1 MMNHPSADTAFL
13 SHNGEMARLIA
24 AFDWAATSLG
34 PIGKWPQSLKTS
46 ISLMLQ
52 SPVPIVSLWN
62 EDGVMIYNDA
72 YSEFAGRR
80 HPGLL
85 GSKVREGWPEVADF
99 NDNVMKVCFAG
110 GTLDYYD
117 QEMILDRSG
126 VPDSAFMN
134 LYYSPVYDEAG
145 KAFGVM
151 AIVVENTAKVRAE
164 RRLQGERERL
174 RQMFEQAPGFMA
186 MVAGPDHVFEMANGA
201 YMRLVGN
208 RDLIGQSLRQ
218 ALPEVVE
225 QGFHDILDEVR
236 RDGLPYV
243 GQATPVLLARRPGLP
258 PEERFVDYIFQPIF
272 DEARRTTGIFI
283 QGNDVT
289 DQKRAEIAL
298 LKETRHLE
306 VLNRL
311 GADLS
316 AELDLEK
323 VVQMTTDAG
332 VELTG
337 AQFGAFFYN
346 VEDDAG
352 GRYMLYALSGVPRS
366 AFENFPMPR
375 NTAVFSPTFAGE
387 GVIRC
392 DDILTDPRY
401 GHSEPYRGMPQGH
414 LPVRSYLAVPVTSRS
429 GEVIGGLF
437 FGHALPGQFREEH
450 ERLVVGAAGQVAIAI
465 DNARLFRSA
474 EAELGERQ
482 RAEEALQVMNAGLE
496 QRIVTEIAER
506 MKTEEALRQSQKME
520 ALGQL
525 TGGVAHDFNNLLQ
538 VISGNLQLLA
548 KDVGTNPRAERRVE
562 NALAG
567 VQRGSKLASQLL
579 AFGRRQPLEPKVV
592 NIGRFLTGMEEL
604 LRRTLGEDMEI
615 ETIRSGGLWN
625 VQVDPTQIENA
636 LLNLAINARDAME
649 GGGKLTIEAGN
660 AFLDDNYVRQHADVP
675 AGQYVMLAVTDTGTG
690 MPPEIIEQ
698 VFEPFF
704 STKPVGKG
712 TGLGLSMVYGF
723 VKQSGGHIKIYSE
736 VGQGT
741 TVKIY
746 FPRVQRSE
754 DLVTDAD
761 FGPVTGGSETILVA
775 EDDEQVRATVVE
787 MLGDLGYAV
796 LKAKDAAGALSVI
809 ESGVPVD
816 LLFTDVVMPGP
827 LKSTELA
834 RHARERLPDIAVL
847 FTSGYTENSIVHG
860 GRLDPGVELLS
871 KPYTREALA
880 RKIRHV
886 LNNQQHRNRVRAT
899 LSAKPAPAIGED
911 RPSPQHYEVLL
922 VEDDFLIR
930 MSTADL
936 LTELGH
942 AVSEAGTAEEALVAM
957 QQRRFD
963 VVVTDLGLPGLSGG
977 AFAHEARKI
986 APDIGI
992 VFATGNDRI
1001 PDDAAIEGAILLKK
1015 PYGSEEIAAAFQAIT
1030 AQRNSTS

>member
-1 MMNHPSADTAFL
+1 MMNHSTAETAFL
-13 SHNGEMARLIA
+13 SHSGEMARLIA
-24 AFDWAATSLG
+24 AFDWAGTSLG
-34 PIGKWPQSLKTS
+34 SIAAWPQSLKTT
-46 ISLMLQ
+46 ISLMLR
-52 SPVPIVSLWN
+52 SPVPIVTLWN
-62 EDGVMIYNDA
+62 EDGVMVYNDA
-72 YSEFAGRR
+72 YSDFAGRR
-80 HPGLL
+80 HPGIL
-85 GSKVREGWPEVADF
+85 GSKVREGWPEIADF

-110 GTLDYYD
+110 GTLAYSD
-117 QEMILDRSG
+117 QEMVLDRSG
-126 VPDSAFMN
+126 VPASAFMN

-145 KAFGVM
+145 KPFGVV
-151 AIVVENTAKVRAE
+151 AIVVENTSKVRAE
-164 RRLQGERERL
+164 RRLQGEGERL
-174 RQMFEQAPGFMA
+174 RLMFDQAPGFMA
-186 MVAGPDHVFEMANGA
+186 MVTGSDHVFEMANGA
-201 YMRLVGN
+201 YMRLVGG
-208 RDLIGQSLRQ
+208 RELLGRPIRE
-218 ALPEVVE
+218 ALPEVAE
-225 QGFHDILDEVR
+225 QGFSDLLDEVR
-236 RDGLPYV
+236 RSGRPHL
-243 GQATPVLLARRPGLP
+243 GQGVSVMLARRPGQP
-258 PEERFVDYIFQPIF
+258 PEERFVDFVYQPIV
-272 DEARRTTGIFI
+272 DDAGQPTGIFI
-283 QGNDVT
+283 QGSDVT
-289 DQKRAEIAL
+289 DQKKAEIAL

-311 GADLS
+311 GAELS

-346 VEDDAG
+346 VVNDRGES
-352 GRYMLYALSGVPRS
+352 YMLYALSGVPRS

-375 NTAVFSPTFAGE
+375 NTAVFAPTFGGE
-387 GVIRC
+387 GVIRS
-392 DDILTDPRY
+392 DDIMADPRY
-401 GHSEPYRGMPQGH
+401 GRNDPYFGMPKGH
-414 LPVRSYLAVPVTSRS
+414 LPVRSYLTVPVISRS
-429 GEVIGGLF
+429 GEVLGGLF
-437 FGHALPGQFREEH
+437 FGHAEPAQFREEH

-465 DNARLFRSA
+465 DNARLFRAA
-474 EAELGERQ
+474 ERDLAERQ
-482 RAEEALQVMNAGLE
+482 RAEEALQVLNAGLE
-496 QRIVTEIAER
+496 QKIASEISER
-506 MKTEEALRQSQKME
+506 MKMEEALRQSQKME

-548 KDVGTNPRAERRVE
+548 KDVASNERAGRRVE

-604 LRRTLGEDMEI
+604 LRRTLGEDI
-615 ETIRSGGLWN
+615 EVETVRSGGLWN
-625 VQVDPTQIENA
+625 VLVDPTQIENA

-649 GGGKLTIEAGN
+649 EGGKLTIEAGN
-660 AFLDDNYVRQHADVP
+660 AFLDDNYVHQHADVP

-690 MPPEIIEQ
+690 MTPEVMEQ

-736 VGQGT
+736 LGQGT

-746 FPRVQRSE
+746 FPRIQRSE

-761 FGPVTGGSETILVA
+761 FGPVTGGTETILVA

-787 MLGDLGYAV
+787 LLGDLGYAV

-834 RHARERLPDIAVL
+834 RHARERMPDIAVL

-886 LNNQQHRNRVRAT
+886 LNGQQHRNRVRA
-899 LSAKPAPAIGED
+899 SFAAKPPAPPIGQ
-911 RPSPQHYEVLL
+911 RPVLPRYSVLL

-936 LTELGH
+936 LAELGH
-942 AVSEAGTAEEALVAM
+942 QVSEASSAEEAIAM
-957 QQRRFD
+957 IAVRSFD

-977 AFAHEARKI
+977 EFAQQARKLS
-986 APDIGI
+986 PDVGI
-992 VFATGNDRI
+992 IFATGNDRI
-1001 PDDAAIEGAILLKK
+1001 PEEAAVEGAVLLKK
-1015 PYGSEEIAAAFQAIT
+1015 PYGSQEIAIAFEKIAVQKG
-1030 AQRNSTS
+1030 

>member
-1 MMNHPSADTAFL
+1 
-13 SHNGEMARLIA
+13 
-24 AFDWAATSLG
+24 
-34 PIGKWPQSLKTS
+34 
-46 ISLMLQ
+46 
-52 SPVPIVSLWN
+52 
-62 EDGVMIYNDA
+62 
-72 YSEFAGRR
+72 
-80 HPGLL
+80 
-85 GSKVREGWPEVADF
+85 
-99 NDNVMKVCFAG
+99 
-110 GTLDYYD
+110 
-117 QEMILDRSG
+117 
-126 VPDSAFMN
+126 
-134 LYYSPVYDEAG
+134 
-145 KAFGVM
+145 
-151 AIVVENTAKVRAE
+151 
-164 RRLQGERERL
+164 
-174 RQMFEQAPGFMA
+174 MFEQAPGFMA
-186 MVAGPDHVFEMANGA
+186 MVSGPDHVFEMANGA
-201 YMRLVGN
+201 YMRLVGR
-208 RDLIGQSLRQ
+208 RDLVGRSIRE

-225 QGFHDILDEVR
+225 QGFADILDGVR
-236 RDGLPYV
+236 TGGESYV

-272 DEARRTTGIFI
+272 DEARRTAGIFI

-289 DQKRAEIAL
+289 DQKRAELAL

-346 VEDDAG
+346 VENDAG
-352 GRYMLYALSGVPRS
+352 ESYMLYALSGVPRS

-375 NTAVFSPTFAGE
+375 NTAVFSPTFAGH
-387 GVIRC
+387 GVIRSN
-392 DDILTDPRY
+392 DILVDPRY
-401 GHSEPYRGMPQGH
+401 GKSEPHFGMPAGH

-437 FGHALPGQFREEH
+437 FGHAQPGQFREEH

-474 EAELGERQ
+474 ENEIGERQ
-482 RAEEALQVMNAGLE
+482 RAEEALQTLNAGLE
-496 QRIVTEIAER
+496 QRIGTEISER

-548 KDVGTNPRAERRVE
+548 KDVSVNPRASRRVD

-604 LRRTLGEDMEI
+604 LRRTLGEDIEI

-625 VQVDPTQIENA
+625 VLVDPTQIENA

-690 MPPEIIEQ
+690 MPTDVIEQ

-816 LLFTDVVMPGP
+816 LLFTDVVMPGT

-886 LNNQQHRNRVRAT
+886 LNNQQHRNRVRAS
-899 LSAKPAPAIGED
+899 LAAKPVLAVQGED
-911 RPSPQHYEVLL
+911 RSSRQIYEVLL

-942 AVSEAGTAEEALVAM
+942 AVSEAATAEEALVMM
-957 QQRRFD
+957 QQRRFE

-977 AFAHEARKI
+977 EFAHEARRI

-1001 PDDAAIEGAILLKK
+1001 PDDAAIEGGILLKK

-1030 AQRNSTS
+1030 AQRAAR

>member
-1 MMNHPSADTAFL
+1 M
-13 SHNGEMARLIA
+13 R
-24 AFDWAATSLG
+24 
-34 PIGKWPQSLKTS
+34 
-46 ISLMLQ
+46 
-52 SPVPIVSLWN
+52 
-62 EDGVMIYNDA
+62 
-72 YSEFAGRR
+72 
-80 HPGLL
+80 
-85 GSKVREGWPEVADF
+85 
-99 NDNVMKVCFAG
+99 
-110 GTLDYYD
+110 
-117 QEMILDRSG
+117 
-126 VPDSAFMN
+126 
-134 LYYSPVYDEAG
+134 
-145 KAFGVM
+145 
-151 AIVVENTAKVRAE
+151 
-164 RRLQGERERL
+164 
-174 RQMFEQAPGFMA
+174 MFEQAPGFMA
-186 MVAGPDHVFEMANGA
+186 MVSGPDHVFEMANGA
-201 YMRLVGN
+201 YMRLIGN
-208 RDLIGQSLRQ
+208 RDVLGRPIRE
-218 ALPEVVE
+218 ALPEIVE
-225 QGFHDILDEVR
+225 QGFPDLLDQVR
-236 RDGLPYV
+236 STGLPYV
-243 GQATPVLLARRPGLP
+243 GQAVPVMLARQPGQP
-258 PEERFVDYIFQPIF
+258 PEERFLDFVYQPIL
-272 DEARRTTGIFI
+272 DENRRTTGIFI
-283 QGNDVT
+283 QGSDVT
-289 DQKRAEIAL
+289 DQKRAQIAL
-298 LKETRHLE
+298 RNETRYLE

-346 VEDDAG
+346 VRDERG
-352 GRYMLYALSGVPRS
+352 ESYMLYALSGVPRS

-375 NTAVFSPTFAGE
+375 NTAVFAPTFDGE
-387 GVIRC
+387 GVIRS
-392 DDILTDPRY
+392 DDILKDPRY
-401 GHSEPYRGMPQGH
+401 GHNEPYFGMPKGH
-414 LPVRSYLAVPVTSRS
+414 LPVRSYLTVPVVSRS

-437 FGHALPGQFREEH
+437 FGHGEPARFREEH
-450 ERLVVGAAGQVAIAI
+450 ERLLVGAAGQVAIAI
-465 DNARLFRSA
+465 DNARLFREVERELA
-474 EAELGERQ
+474 ERG
-482 RAEEALQVMNAGLE
+482 RAEEALQALNAGLE
-496 QRIVTEIAER
+496 QRVASEIAER
-506 MKTEEALRQSQKME
+506 MKAEEALRQSQKME

-538 VISGNLQLLA
+538 VISGNLQLLT
-548 KDVGTNPRAERRVE
+548 KDVAGNQRAVRRVE

-604 LRRTLGEDMEI
+604 LRRTLGEDIEI

-625 VQVDPTQIENA
+625 VLVDPTQIENA

-690 MPPEIIEQ
+690 MPPEVVEQ
-698 VFEPFF
+698 VFQPFF

-723 VKQSGGHIKIYSE
+723 VKQSGGHVKIYSE

-754 DLVTDAD
+754 DLVTEAD
-761 FGPVTGGSETILVA
+761 FGPVTGGTETILVA
-775 EDDEQVRATVVE
+775 EDDEQVRTTVVE

-809 ESGVPVD
+809 ESGVLVD
-816 LLFTDVVMPGP
+816 LLFTDVVMPGA

-860 GRLDPGVELLS
+860 GRLDPGVDLLS

-886 LNNQQHRNRVRAT
+886 LNGQQHRNRVRAT
-899 LSAKPAPAIGED
+899 LSTKPLPSAASRSPAMP
-911 RPSPQHYEVLL
+911 RYSVLL

-936 LTELGH
+936 LGEFGH
-942 AVSEAGTAEEALVAM
+942 EVAEASSAEEALSM
-957 QQRRFD
+957 LQERHFD
-963 VVVTDLGLPGLSGG
+963 VVVTDLGLPGISGG
-977 AFAHEARKI
+977 AFAHEARRLS
-986 APDIGI
+986 PEIGI
-992 VFATGNDRI
+992 VFATGNDRV
-1001 PDDAAIEGAILLKK
+1001 PDDGAVEGAVLLKK
-1015 PYGSEEIAAAFQAIT
+1015 PYGSDEIAAAFEKIT
-1030 AQRNSTS
+1030 VQKG

>member
-1 MMNHPSADTAFL
+1 MMNHPTAETAFL

-24 AFDWAATSLG
+24 DFDWGNTSLG
-34 PIGKWPQSLKTS
+34 PIGHWPQSLKTS

-80 HPGLL
+80 HPSLL

-110 GTLDYYD
+110 GTLDYLD
-117 QEMILDRSG
+117 QELILDRSG

-151 AIVVENTAKVRAE
+151 AVVVENTAKVRAE
-164 RRLQGERERL
+164 RRLLGERQRL
-174 RQMFEQAPGFMA
+174 SQMFEQAPGFMA
-186 MVAGPDHVFEMANGA
+186 LVTGPHHVFEMANGA

-208 RDLIGQSLRQ
+208 REIIGLPLRD

-225 QGFHDILDEVR
+225 QGFPDLLDDVR
-236 RDGLPYV
+236 RSGLPYV
-243 GQATPVLLARRPGLP
+243 GQATPVMLARRPGHP

-272 DEARRTTGIFI
+272 DEHQRATGVFI
-283 QGNDVT
+283 QGSDVT

-346 VEDDAG
+346 VEDEAG
-352 GRYMLYALSGVPRS
+352 GRYMLYALSGVSRE
-366 AFENFPMPR
+366 AFESFPMPR
-375 NTAVFSPTFAGE
+375 NTAVFAPTFGGQ
-387 GVIRC
+387 GVIRS
-392 DDILTDPRY
+392 DDIMADPRY
-401 GHSEPYRGMPQGH
+401 GRSEPYRGMPKGH
-414 LPVRSYLAVPVTSRS
+414 LPVRSYLAVPVISRS

-437 FGHALPGQFREEH
+437 FGHPWPGQFREEH

-465 DNARLFRSA
+465 DNARLFR
-474 EAELGERQ
+474 EAERELGDRR
-482 RAEEALQVMNAGLE
+482 RAEEALQTLNTGLE
-496 QRIVTEIAER
+496 QKVATEISER
-506 MKTEEALRQSQKME
+506 MKAEEALRQSQKME

-538 VISGNLQLLA
+538 VISGNLQLLS
-548 KDVGTNPRAERRVE
+548 KDVASSPRAARRVE
-562 NALAG
+562 NALSG

-592 NIGRFLTGMEEL
+592 NIGRFLAGMEEL

-625 VQVDPTQIENA
+625 VLVDPTQIENA

-675 AGQYVMLAVTDTGTG
+675 PGQYVMLAVTDTGTG
-690 MPPEIIEQ
+690 MTPEVMEQ

-723 VKQSGGHIKIYSE
+723 VKQSGGHVKIYSE

-761 FGPVTGGSETILVA
+761 FGPVTGGTETILVA

-871 KPYTREALA
+871 KPYTREAMA

-886 LNNQQHRNRVRAT
+886 LNGQQHRNRVRAT
-899 LSAKPAPAIGED
+899 LSSKTVPPIGQ
-911 RPSPQHYEVLL
+911 RAAMPQYSVLL

-936 LTELGH
+936 LAELGH
-942 AVSEAGTAEEALVAM
+942 DVSEASTAEEAIDMLKE
-957 QQRRFD
+957 RPYD
-963 VVVTDLGLPGLSGG
+963 VIVTDLGLPGLSGG
-977 AFAHEARKI
+977 EFAREARRLLP
-986 APDIGI
+986 AIGI
-992 VFATGNDRI
+992 IFATGNDRI
-1001 PDDAAIEGAILLKK
+1001 PDDAAIEGAVLLKK
-1015 PYGSEEIAAAFQAIT
+1015 PYGSEEIALAFEKIAAQKA
-1030 AQRNSTS
+1030 